1 MFVLYGFTIVHFDW
15 FHLEWILME
24 KRSIAGFIGINERVL
39 IQSISRAEELKSV
52 SKYALFIIWLP

>member
-1 MFVLYGFTIVHFDW
+1 MFINVQMNGEKTST
-15 FHLEWILME
+15 HLEWILME